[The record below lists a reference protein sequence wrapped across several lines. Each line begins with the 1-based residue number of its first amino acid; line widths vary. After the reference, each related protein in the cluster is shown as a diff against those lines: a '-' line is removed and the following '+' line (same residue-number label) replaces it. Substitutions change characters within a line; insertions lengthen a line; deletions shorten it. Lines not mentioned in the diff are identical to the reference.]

1 MMNLKNKLKRNLSKK
16 LFHYQWQLIFN
27 LKNVNSKTYKDFKKI
42 IPPNDRFWADP
53 FIVFKDKLYYVFFEE
68 FVYSKKKGHISFL
81 IIDEKG
87 NYSDVK
93 KIIEKNYHISYPN
106 IFNWNDKFYMIPESQ
121 ENQTIEIYECLE
133 FPTKW
138 KFYKILFRNITA
150 TDSTL
155 FYKDEKWWLFTTI
168 IDEKYPE
175 RNGLSLFYSVN
186 PLTDDWISH
195 PKNPIVSGKK
205 GSRSAGKIFEENNKI
220 LRPAQDETKRYGYGI
235 IFYEIEI
242 LNEIDYKEK
251 INHTIYPDWNENIIG
266 AHTYAKENE
275 LTMGDIRIKKNKI
288 IESLFENNNQLKWLH
303 FIRKEEVET
312 ALEPFSNKK
321 NNNILDIGGNDG
333 FIANYISNKGYK
345 ITSIDQNLKNPQ
357 YFPVR
362 KGNAEE
368 LDFKNNEFDI
378 IFLSHPIAH
387 IKNKELLFKECKRVL
402 KENGV
407 IIGIVPSGW
416 WSLVTNFWH
425 YVLLPKTLIK
435 FILNLKES
443 KQNIDKS
450 NVNNYNGSK
459 IKRIINLLFLHPLGT
474 NPSFVH
480 ELYYFSKYYWKNMF
494 KKYELIIVDVKN
506 TKYFYSG
513 HGIKQNKLLNLRR
526 KFAKNGIPGSY
537 CFILKFK

>member
-1 MMNLKNKLKRNLSKK
+1 MKANYFLSCSPNYSYNQFSGAHSLLALATSLSAWIQVILLYRNL
-16 LFHYQWQLIFN
+16 
-27 LKNVNSKTYKDFKKI
+27 
-42 IPPNDRFWADP
+42 R
-53 FIVFKDKLYYVFFEE
+53 
-68 FVYSKKKGHISFL
+68 
-81 IIDEKG
+81 
-87 NYSDVK
+87 
-93 KIIEKNYHISYPN
+93 
-106 IFNWNDKFYMIPESQ
+106 
-121 ENQTIEIYECLE
+121 
-133 FPTKW
+133 
-138 KFYKILFRNITA
+138 
-150 TDSTL
+150 
-155 FYKDEKWWLFTTI
+155 
-168 IDEKYPE
+168 
-175 RNGLSLFYSVN
+175 
-186 PLTDDWISH
+186 
-195 PKNPIVSGKK
+195 
-205 GSRSAGKIFEENNKI
+205 
-220 LRPAQDETKRYGYGI
+220 
-235 IFYEIEI
+235 
-242 LNEIDYKEK
+242 
-251 INHTIYPDWNENIIG
+251 
-266 AHTYAKENE
+266 
-275 LTMGDIRIKKNKI
+275 KNKI

-378 IFLSHPIAH
+378 IFLSHTIAH

-459 IKRIINLLFLHPLGT
+459 IKRIIISNRS
-474 NPSFVH
+474 SF
-480 ELYYFSKYYWKNMF
+480 YCSKC
-494 KKYELIIVDVKN
+494 
-506 TKYFYSG
+506 
-513 HGIKQNKLLNLRR
+513 QN
-526 KFAKNGIPGSY
+526 
-537 CFILKFK
+537 